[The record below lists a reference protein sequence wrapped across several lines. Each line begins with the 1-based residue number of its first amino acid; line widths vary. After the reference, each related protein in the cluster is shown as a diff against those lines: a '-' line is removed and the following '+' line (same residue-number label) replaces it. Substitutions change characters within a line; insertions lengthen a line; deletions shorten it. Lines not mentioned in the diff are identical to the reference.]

1 VRLQPDDDV
10 YRINAVWLGPRGLT
24 LPWVARYTAYAI
36 WLTAFVAILLFEIVT
51 PLPVGVPPV
60 WEFAISVLA
69 TYAVMGLVDHER
81 PLRSVLEV
89 ARAEV
94 TGPRRDVRSRHL
106 HVRPDTV
113 RVRTRSAAPQQ
124 AGTPTGDTP

>member
-1 VRLQPDDDV
+1 MRLQPDDEV

-36 WLTAFVAILLFEIVT
+36 WVCVFAAILAVEALT
-51 PLPVGVPPV
+51 PLPLGVPPV
-60 WEFAISVLA
+60 WEFAASVLA

-81 PLRSVLEV
+81 PLRSVVET

-94 TGPRRDVRSRHL
+94 GGPRPDPYPRHL
-106 HVRPDTV
+106 RVRPDGV
-113 RVRTRSAAPQQ
+113 RVRTREAP
-124 AGTPTGDTP
+124 